1 MKIYIFDFDTSIKEF
16 YQNFFNTEFSKINVE
31 FFHNLQEFLDK
42 IQIEKPDLVITE
54 FDIEN
59 PYFVFELLNK
69 NQIPFILIS
78 HLFTERIVVESL
90 KHGAYDFIYKKN
102 LKYGYFKKVI
112 LRVLLDISRWN
123 RINEILTTSNT
134 EPQFSQVDS
143 ELKQISLQF
152 SLTGEIE
159 FPIPSFTE
167 GKVYT
172 LNFLTIK
179 LIPVVD
185 FYNIVLSE
193 EDIQKYLIGILQ
205 KIKEI
210 VQNYNGQ
217 IWIQKNDSFT
227 AVFHNQ
233 DYLNPILASLQAQV
247 FLVQFLSNW
256 EFDLFKFTSCI
267 EQGTVR
273 YSKEKQNLYSNAIN
287 YTYHLVEK
295 LDPKYKI
302 YITETIYKNLDKRA
316 KLYFFKNETLFE
328 NNIIYHFEYIA

>member
-1 MKIYIFDFDTSIKEF
+1 MKLYILDLDTSIKEF
-16 YQNFFNTEFSKINVE
+16 YLNFFNTEFSRINVE
-31 FFHNLQEFLDK
+31 FFYNVQEFLDK

-59 PYFVFELLNK
+59 PYFIFEFLNK
-69 NQIPFILIS
+69 KKIPFILIS

-102 LKYGYFKKVI
+102 LKYGYLKKVI
-112 LRVLLDISRWN
+112 SRFLLDIRRWN
-123 RINEILTTSNT
+123 QVNEILSTSSVD
-134 EPQFSQVDS
+134 PDFSQIDN

-159 FPIPSFTE
+159 FPTPTFIE
-167 GKVYT
+167 GKLYT

-179 LIPVVD
+179 LIPIVD
-185 FYNIVLSE
+185 SLVLSE
-193 EDIQKYLIGILQ
+193 EEIKKYLIGILQ
-205 KIKEI
+205 KLKEI

-227 AVFHNQ
+227 AVFHAQ
-233 DYLNPILASLQAQV
+233 DYLNPILASLQAQA

-256 EFDLFKFTSCI
+256 EADLFKCTSCI

-273 YSKEKQNLYSNAIN
+273 YTKDKQNLYSNAIN

-302 YITETIYKNLDKRA
+302 FITETIYKNLDKRA

-328 NNIIYHFEYIA
+328 NNTIYHFEYIA